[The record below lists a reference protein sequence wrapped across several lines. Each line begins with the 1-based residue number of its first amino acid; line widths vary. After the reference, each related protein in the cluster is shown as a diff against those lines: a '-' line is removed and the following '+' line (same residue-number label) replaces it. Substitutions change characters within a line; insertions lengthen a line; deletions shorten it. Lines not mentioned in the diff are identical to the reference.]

1 MYARVTSYQVDPTRI
16 EEMSSMLAELKGQIM
31 SLPGIKS
38 CNTVWREDGHGV
50 SMSIYDCRAS
60 AEEAAPVLEAIWAHF
75 STILVK
81 KPSTVVYD
89 RTQNM
94 LV

>member
-1 MYARVTSYQVDPTRI
+1 
-16 EEMSSMLAELKGQIM
+16 M

-38 CNTVWREDGHGV
+38 CNTVWREDGHGI

-60 AEEAAPVLEAIWAHF
+60 AVEAAAVLAAIWAHF
-75 STILVK
+75 SSILIT
-81 KPSTVVYD
+81 KPITEVYD

-94 LV
+94 LGEN